1 MRQLVLAIWVT
12 FLPIQNDFGRLEVT
26 VRDAGTRQGV
36 VGVPVTL
43 TASTGNE
50 VRIPEA
56 TVLTDPRG
64 VAVFPSL
71 PLGTYFLKS
80 DGTGYKPLSFTQYL
94 FIEAG
99 VRKTVEIPI
108 NQAAIVT
115 GRVLDPA
122 GKPLP
127 GSTVYLLTTVYVGGR
142 PALRS
147 PGRLS
152 ETRADGSFRFA
163 DIPFGEY
170 YLQIDNSAALAQPRA
185 TDLPRY
191 IFYPAATEFSGAAK
205 LAVQSREVSV
215 GNIQIP
221 NTQVFKI
228 SGTVISTSGQPSASF
243 YLAPASASRPI
254 EPSLLFARITSST
267 DRGELPF
274 EIGGLVPGSYVLY
287 HVSRSPS
294 TELVGR
300 VPITVEDRDVEGIRF
315 LVKPNAEIRGHV
327 LWGSLAS
334 ELFGNVS
341 VSVQPKEI
349 LPPLIGVSVAFSPH
363 PIDRSGVFV
372 VPEMVEGVRYGISV
386 LALPVGA
393 YVSDVRLGNASIL
406 NEGSFVAR
414 SSEDSLEIHI
424 ASPGGTFGGTVRA
437 AANQAVPKATV
448 VVVPDWIRHGNSIFY
463 RRVTSDANGQ
473 FTVSGIAPGE
483 YQIFAFAAAP
493 PAGAEED
500 ADFMAQYVGKGLS
513 VRATA
518 GAAIETPLRLIP

>member
-1 MRQLVLAIWVT
+1 
-12 FLPIQNDFGRLEVT
+12 
-26 VRDAGTRQGV
+26 
-36 VGVPVTL
+36 
-43 TASTGNE
+43 
-50 VRIPEA
+50 
-56 TVLTDPRG
+56 
-64 VAVFPSL
+64 
-71 PLGTYFLKS
+71 
-80 DGTGYKPLSFTQYL
+80 
-94 FIEAG
+94 
-99 VRKTVEIPI
+99 
-108 NQAAIVT
+108 
-115 GRVLDPA
+115 
-122 GKPLP
+122 
-127 GSTVYLLTTVYVGGR
+127 
-142 PALRS
+142 
-147 PGRLS
+147 
-152 ETRADGSFRFA
+152 
-163 DIPFGEY
+163 
-170 YLQIDNSAALAQPRA
+170 
-185 TDLPRY
+185 
-191 IFYPAATEFSGAAK
+191 
-205 LAVQSREVSV
+205 
-215 GNIQIP
+215 
-221 NTQVFKI
+221 
-228 SGTVISTSGQPSASF
+228 
-243 YLAPASASRPI
+243 
-254 EPSLLFARITSST
+254 
-267 DRGELPF
+267 
-274 EIGGLVPGSYVLY
+274 
-287 HVSRSPS
+287 
-294 TELVGR
+294 
-300 VPITVEDRDVEGIRF
+300 
-315 LVKPNAEIRGHV
+315 
-327 LWGSLAS
+327 
-334 ELFGNVS
+334 VS

-493 PAGAEED
+493 PTGAEED